1 MAASAASHCMIYVTA
16 SSMGEAEAIGR
27 ALVNEKQAACA
38 NILCE
43 ARSIYR
49 WKGKIE
55 EANEAVLIAKTRNGL
70 IARAMERIS
79 ELHSN
84 DVPCAVAY
92 KMETGLPQYLNW
104 IDAETAG

>member
-1 MAASAASHCMIYVTA
+1 
-16 SSMGEAEAIGR
+16 
-27 ALVNEKQAACA
+27 
-38 NILCE
+38 
-43 ARSIYR
+43 
-49 WKGKIE
+49 
-55 EANEAVLIAKTRNGL
+55 VLIAKTRNGL

-92 KMETGLPQYLNW
+92 KMETGLPQYLHW